1 MTGDER
7 SVAQGSTLAP
17 CLPSWRRPPPG
28 WLIASSRA
36 CRCATGC
43 CRSRSHC
50 AASSRCT
57 LNCSPRYYRPFTG
70 SLRRIGSGRRA
81 ANAVKWPPAPSPS
94 SSASARR
101 PIIAAIEEPALIER
115 LLMQAW
121 RCVRFRELGQAA
133 SGRSRYFNPLSSGRS
148 TVFFASAGIA
158 DARTSASE
166 ISARR
171 ARRCVTSAVP
181 WNQSFRMWCYER
193 MNGCSWP
200 VSDLRS
206 KSVASGRSD

>member
-50 AASSRCT
+50 AASLRCT

-133 SGRSRYFNPLSSGRS
+133 SGRVRESGAVGSRHSIGLRCPMA
-148 TVFFASAGIA
+148 TASIELALWKPPRHAHAAGYVCTTLRAVIGV
-158 DARTSASE
+158 T
-166 ISARR
+166 ISLA
-171 ARRCVTSAVP
+171 P
-181 WNQSFRMWCYER
+181 
-193 MNGCSWP
+193 G
-200 VSDLRS
+200 
-206 KSVASGRSD
+206 